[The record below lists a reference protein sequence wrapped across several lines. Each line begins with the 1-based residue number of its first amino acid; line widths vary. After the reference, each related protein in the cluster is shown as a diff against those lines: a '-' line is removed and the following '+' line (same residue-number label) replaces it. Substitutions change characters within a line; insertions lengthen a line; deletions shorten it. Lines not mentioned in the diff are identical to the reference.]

1 MFLSKRK
8 YNELLE
14 KISSVDN
21 KITAIDMVRTYKE
34 NGEYLPVI
42 TKESTPP
49 LSDDEKKK
57 VAYALNL
64 CTVSVSQIID
74 YNDIYIL
81 EQEYDAILNNLN
93 LQNFIKDESLL
104 KVLKQM
110 LDTITFFKIQEGDKK
125 FIEKEYQHKMK
136 NAIWSAV
143 PNLSI
148 IFAGGNPISMAITAA
163 AQIGIGYMNYRKN
176 KSQYILDRE
185 KQEWELQRSAIEQ
198 FNGLRRELFETAW
211 RLSDAYDFD
220 DKYRLTEKQITR
232 YNAILLDPDPLRR
245 FEKLDVIS
253 DTFRAFPPFWY
264 FKGNTAKDICRSGE
278 YKDTEIGSSFKQKA
292 IESYCEFNRFY
303 VKFMREDVI
312 AASCALEH
320 VSLLDPE
327 KDTEDIKKLLG
338 RAIELAG
345 DNFDVLQMC
354 VLDYVALNQ
363 ITDAKTTLQR
373 LVNEEYNIGL
383 NGLLLSRIYCKH
395 DKNKTE
401 YDILKKRIGETNVMP
416 WIESDIDADRGYIE
430 YKKKDVVW
438 RFDKYLDDLISKYE
452 NIFEQKVFLEFVQK
466 AIINPYE
473 GINWFNNTD
482 TVRLLID
489 ILNQFFLELTN
500 SSLFSVQQHP
510 SGKSWNDFFVKK
522 SDSVTEMIKKYNK
535 YRVAVEEYISK
546 HEIHDFWVNHTDN
559 LASLE
564 KIKALLS
571 GWPISIFT
579 EKFTKELKAEFNN
592 SFTVK
597 TAESADLIINQ
608 LDSWYVE
615 NKLDIPINGNL
626 IIDNSTDKTMYKT
639 YFVYDEIIEGRKNN
653 GNITPVE

>member
-21 KITAIDMVRTYKE
+21 KITAIDMARNYEE
-34 NGEYLPVI
+34 NGKHLPVI
-42 TKESTPP
+42 TKDNTPF

-74 YNDIYIL
+74 YNDICIL

-163 AQIGIGYMNYRKN
+163 ARIGIGYMNYRKN

-264 FKGNTAKDICRSGE
+264 FKGNTAKDICRSEE
-278 YKDTEIGSSFKQKA
+278 YKDTEIGSLFKQKA
-292 IESYCEFNRFY
+292 IESYGEFNRIY
-303 VKFMREDVI
+303 V
-312 AASCALEH
+312 
-320 VSLLDPE
+320 
-327 KDTEDIKKLLG
+327 
-338 RAIELAG
+338 
-345 DNFDVLQMC
+345 NF
-354 VLDYVALNQ
+354 
-363 ITDAKTTLQR
+363 
-373 LVNEEYNIGL
+373 
-383 NGLLLSRIYCKH
+383 
-395 DKNKTE
+395 
-401 YDILKKRIGETNVMP
+401 
-416 WIESDIDADRGYIE
+416 
-430 YKKKDVVW
+430 
-438 RFDKYLDDLISKYE
+438 
-452 NIFEQKVFLEFVQK
+452 
-466 AIINPYE
+466 
-473 GINWFNNTD
+473 
-482 TVRLLID
+482 
-489 ILNQFFLELTN
+489 
-500 SSLFSVQQHP
+500 
-510 SGKSWNDFFVKK
+510 
-522 SDSVTEMIKKYNK
+522 
-535 YRVAVEEYISK
+535 
-546 HEIHDFWVNHTDN
+546 
-559 LASLE
+559 
-564 KIKALLS
+564 
-571 GWPISIFT
+571 
-579 EKFTKELKAEFNN
+579 
-592 SFTVK
+592 
-597 TAESADLIINQ
+597 INQ
-608 LDSWYVE
+608 RRV
-615 NKLDIPINGNL
+615 
-626 IIDNSTDKTMYKT
+626 
-639 YFVYDEIIEGRKNN
+639 
-653 GNITPVE
+653 